1 MISVQYA
8 RALPRRGAG
17 QDSPGCDVKRFNGT
31 NQGRA
36 SIFLA
41 VLISLYPLMAFSQVK
56 DLVKFEI
63 AKAHFRRGTAH
74 FNSMQYLAAAEFFRK
89 AVKEYPDYYTAR
101 DYLARSYR
109 LAGFPDAA
117 LKEWEALSDI
127 APENPAIASKI
138 EGLRFQGVPRG
149 GKGDFSEYVLNATY
163 RSAEYPRHRF
173 TRPVDIA
180 VDNGKNIYI
189 TSFRDGTL
197 VKLDANGK
205 AVFST
210 AIALDG
216 RLFGIDYR
224 GGKLAVSDFK
234 KDRVYIITTA
244 GNVLRSF
251 GETGSGEGRFHGPE
265 GLCFGPRGELYVVD
279 SGNHRVQKFDA
290 MGRFILEFGKRGSYE
305 GELSKPTDVAVRG
318 DRVYVT
324 DTGNGR
330 IAVFDDSGN
339 FVANLSLDDA
349 SSPRGIAVKGDI
361 LMVSDETRGLLLF
374 DPSSGVAVPFESL
387 AKGEGASRL
396 MASVTDRDGYLYC
409 LDYGRS
415 AVALYA
421 PVQRSYSNVS
431 VEITSVDL
439 KSFPVVAF
447 YVNVRNREGSPLYG
461 LDASNFLITE
471 DGAPITNLY
480 TDYLKRLLP
489 SASISLLVDRSEE
502 AAGLH
507 NDYPWAADFIL
518 TKMRKNDSIKVTNFH
533 GDTWAGSDFDWSRRR
548 TLRALKKTGYGGGKN
563 LGKALYGAVGDLI
576 PRLNRRGV
584 VLLTDGRADDASFET
599 YTVENVIGYAR
610 SHYIPIYI
618 ISFREPDPVL
628 KDIAES
634 TGGALYRPRQVDGMK
649 SIYGKIKNSE
659 EYRYVLVYPTFKL
672 PAFRGWWSDVRIE
685 VEHRGQKGVEWCGYF
700 MP

>member
-1 MISVQYA
+1 M
-8 RALPRRGAG
+8 AG
-17 QDSPGCDVKRFNGT
+17 PASAKGPGGTPPECDVKLSIGT
-31 NQGRA
+31 HQGRA
-36 SIFLA
+36 SLLLA
-41 VLISLYPLMAFSQVK
+41 ALISIYPVLAFSQVK
-56 DLVKFEI
+56 DMVKFEV
-63 AKAHFRRGTAH
+63 AKAHFRRGAAH
-74 FNSMQYLAAAEFFRK
+74 FNSMHYLAAAEFFRK

-101 DYLARSYR
+101 DYLARAYK
-109 LAGFPDAA
+109 LAGFAESA

-138 EGLRFQGVPRG
+138 ENLRFQGVPRDRE
-149 GKGDFSEYVLNATY
+149 GDFSEYVPHATY
-163 RSAEYPRHRF
+163 RSADYPRHRF

-189 TSFRDGTL
+189 TSFGDGTL

-210 AIALDG
+210 AISLNS

-224 GGKLAVSDFK
+224 GGRLAVSDFK
-234 KDRVYIITTA
+234 KDCVYVITTSGKMISA
-244 GNVLRSF
+244 F
-251 GETGSGEGRFHGPE
+251 GETGSGEGHFHGPE

-290 MGRFILEFGKRGSYE
+290 NGRFILEFGKRGAYE
-305 GELSKPTDVAVRG
+305 GELSKPTDVAIIG
-318 DRVYVT
+318 ERVYVT

-339 FVANLSLDDA
+339 FVSNISLEDA

-361 LMVSDETRGLLLF
+361 LMVSDEGSGLLLF
-374 DPSSGVAVPFESL
+374 DPATGAAVPFDSL
-387 AKGEGASRL
+387 AKGEGVSRL

-421 PVQRSYSNVS
+421 PVQRTYSNVS

-447 YVNVRNREGSPLYG
+447 YVNVRNREGNPLYG
-461 LDASNFLITE
+461 LDASNFLVTE

-489 SASISLLVDRSEE
+489 SASISLLVDRSET
-502 AAGLH
+502 AAKLH

-548 TLRALKKTGYGGGKN
+548 TIRALKKHNYGNGKN

-584 VLLTDGRADDASFET
+584 VLFTDGKVDEDSFRT

-628 KDIAES
+628 GEIAS
-634 TGGALYRPRQVDGMK
+634 ATGGALYRPRQVDGMK